1 MNSPALHEEPAQPVL
16 ARRNPFHPRA
26 LLRMPGRLWA
36 QLRTTRGL
44 IAMAIA
50 IALIVNLILATGY
63 LWSHGGQTTH
73 VRVEA
78 RGSEFV
84 AYVDGR
90 LHAAATFDAPA
101 QGGLGLSVENTDLV
115 PSLPAPRGID
125 SVRVTDLS
133 TGDLLF
139 QDDFSADPQLTWTD
153 VLGGFRSKDGVL
165 EIAGDGVLLLS
176 PRPWR
181 NYAVD
186 VEYKNITGATIL
198 LRVPERGTGVSFSV
212 RPFRNYDTGFALL
225 DKDLVVEQVPGARLE
240 PKRSET
246 LKSIVQMTLKGYPLT
261 LVALAAGLLVV
272 GALQTAVLLI
282 LGLGRAYGRFASS
295 VPESPAAG
303 MRIPS
308 VSPWVRRVCSRL
320 LAATP
325 WLAVGA
331 IAAGA
336 FGVTLFLLY
345 EYADHMPHVQDSVAY
360 VFQAKIL
367 ATGHFAEAP
376 PPVAEV
382 FDFEYPPFMVISDG
396 KWSSVY
402 PFGHPLALA
411 VGARFGAIWLMPP
424 LLGAATIVLL
434 FAIGRNVY
442 NTRVGLLAAL
452 LLAGS
457 PFFFMTASNF
467 MSHNTAAFYLMAALF
482 FLTLARRP
490 LLYGGLAG
498 ASFGLLVNTRPLEAV
513 ALMPAVG
520 LLLVLGVLMA
530 NPRAPAL
537 KKIGGFAATG
547 LMMAVAYLAYNFA
560 TTGDAFTS
568 GFGASGFDTSLG
580 FGGDHSVILGIQN
593 VQTQMAALLLVL
605 NGWPQYVGLSVILL
619 PFVLGTRERWD
630 WFLLLGAVLVI
641 TAYVFFIGHGIMH
654 GPRYWYIASPLLMLL
669 TARGAERAAVLL
681 AAGIGSIQRALT
693 GTEAR
698 PVWTGVLIAYAVV
711 LALIGGGIH
720 GWLLGHEATWH
731 MDFVP
736 NQATELKSFNGVDD
750 RLSQLIEEADLHN
763 ALVLVDSNCNW
774 QCYGSVFWLNS
785 PTLDGDIVIAKDLE
799 AHRTELFDAYPDRKV
814 YFATYVIPSLR
825 PYGSPGPT
833 VDGAPA
839 IDRAPAPLAR
849 EIVLPTPTAT
859 LPPPTPAPAETHA
872 RDQQRRED
880 LAAIANA
887 LDQYYVRHGTYPL
900 AQGLQSFCI
909 YVGLDAGCKAAEVL
923 DPLPQDP
930 LSDRTYWYLSDGKTF
945 TVFALMEDAVGPSQC
960 PESVPAGLATV
971 RYLYCVQG

>member
-1 MNSPALHEEPAQPVL
+1 MSSPALNDKPAQPVRV
-16 ARRNPFHPRA
+16 RRNPFHPRA
-26 LLRMPGRLWA
+26 LRRMPAQLWA
-36 QLRTTRGL
+36 RLRTTRGF
-44 IAMAIA
+44 IAMAVA
-50 IALIVNLILATGY
+50 IALIVNLILVTGY
-63 LWSHGGQTTH
+63 LWSRGGQTTH

-101 QGGLGLSVENTDLV
+101 QGGLGLSVERTDLV

-139 QDDFSADPQLTWTD
+139 KDDFSADPRLTWTD

-165 EIAGDGVLLLS
+165 EIAGDGVLLLT
-176 PRPWR
+176 PRGWR

-186 VEYKNITGATIL
+186 IDYKNITGATVS
-198 LRVPERGTGVSFSV
+198 LRVPERGTGVSFSL
-212 RPFRNYDTGFALL
+212 RPFRNYDSGFALL
-225 DKDLVVEQVPGARLE
+225 EQDQVVDYAPGARLE

-246 LKSIVQMTLKGYPLT
+246 LKSIIQMTLKGYPLA
-261 LVALAAGLLVV
+261 LLALAAGLVIV
-272 GALQTAVLLI
+272 GALQIAALLI
-282 LGLGRAYGRFASS
+282 LGLGRAYGRFASQ
-295 VPESPAAG
+295 VPESPAAR
-303 MRIPS
+303 MRIPP
-308 VSPWVRRVCSRL
+308 VSPGVRRVCAHL

-367 ATGHFAEAP
+367 ATGHVTEAP

-411 VGARFGAIWLMPP
+411 VGARFGAMWLMPP

-482 FLTLARRP
+482 LLTLRRRP
-490 LLYGGLAG
+490 LVYGGLAG
-498 ASFGLLVNTRPLEAV
+498 ASFGLLFNTRPLEAL
-513 ALMPAVG
+513 ALIPVFG
-520 LLLVLGVLMA
+520 LLLLFELL
-530 NPRAPAL
+530 PRARRRAAL
-537 KKIGGFAATG
+537 WRTAGFAAG
-547 LMMAVAYLAYNFA
+547 ALVLAAAYLAYNLA
-560 TTGDAFTS
+560 TTGNAFTS
-568 GFGASGFDTSLG
+568 GIGASGYALSLG

-605 NGWPQYVGLSVILL
+605 NGWPQYVGLSLILL

-630 WFLLLGAVLVI
+630 WLLLFGAVLVI

-654 GPRYWYIASPLLMLL
+654 GPRYWYVASPLLMLL
-669 TARGAERAAVLL
+669 TARGAECAAVLL
-681 AAGIGSIQRALT
+681 ADGIGVIRRALT
-693 GTEAR
+693 GTDER
-698 PVWTGVLIAYAVV
+698 PVWAGVLVAYAVV
-711 LALIGGGIH
+711 LALIGGGIY

-736 NQATELKSFNGVDD
+736 NQATELQSFNGVDD
-750 RLSQLIEEADLHN
+750 RLSKLIEQADLDN
-763 ALVLVDSNCNW
+763 ALVLVDAACPVW

-785 PTLDGDIVIAKDLE
+785 PTLDGDVVIAKDLE
-799 AHRTELFDAYPDRKV
+799 AHRTELFDAYPDRTV
-814 YFATYVIPSLR
+814 YFATYGTPTLR
-825 PYGSPGPT
+825 PYGPAVLDGDRPSP
-833 VDGAPA
+833 
-839 IDRAPAPLAR
+839 PLAQD
-849 EIVLPTPTAT
+849 IVLPTPTPT
-859 LPPPTPAPAETHA
+859 PLPPTPAPAEQFL
-872 RDQQRRED
+872 RDEQRRED
-880 LAAIANA
+880 LAAIANG
-887 LDQYYVRHGTYPL
+887 LRRYHNRHGSYPL
-900 AQGLQSFCI
+900 AAGIQSFCV
-909 YVGLDAGCKAAEVL
+909 YRDLDAGCKVAEVL
-923 DPLPQDP
+923 DPLPYDP
-930 LSDRTYWYLSDGKTF
+930 SSDRVYWYQSDGTTF
-945 TVFALMEDAVGPSQC
+945 TVFALMESPVGPSQC
-960 PESVPAGLATV
+960 PEPVPAALETV
-971 RYLYCVQG
+971 AYLYCVQG